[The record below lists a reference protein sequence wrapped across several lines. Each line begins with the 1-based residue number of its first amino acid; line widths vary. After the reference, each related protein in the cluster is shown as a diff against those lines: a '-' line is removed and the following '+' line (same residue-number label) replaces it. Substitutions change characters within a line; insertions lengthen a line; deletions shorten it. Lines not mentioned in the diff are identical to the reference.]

1 MKTVISNNLFV
12 KQKLTFCFVDFAIHK
27 WYAIL
32 LDAKSNLDGMKERI
46 QQLENVKKH
55 MEKAIELN
63 QNDPTS
69 RYILGM
75 QTIVP

>member
-1 MKTVISNNLFV
+1 MTREAFKQISEALEKDENN
-12 KQKLTFCFVDFAIHK
+12 FAIHK

-46 QQLENVKKH
+46 TQLENVKKH
-55 MEKAIELN
+55 MIKAIELN

-69 RYILGM
+69 RYILGKFNY
-75 QTIVP
+75 I